1 MNVLA
6 KLTGFLVALAAVFG
20 VAYLTG
26 TQSQVLLAPVAEHA
40 DDEHAPI
47 LTGLGSTAEGYAL
60 SVDQAALQPG
70 PAVPVRLRIT
80 GPDGRPVV
88 AYDTV
93 DDARLHL
100 IAVRRDLTGYQH
112 VYPELTDDGWLVPLA
127 LTSGPWRLLVD
138 FQPTDLGRELTL
150 AADLTVRGTY
160 VAAPAPLASD
170 RVQVDGYD
178 VTMSGRLTTG
188 PESALSFHLTRA
200 GRPVTDLET
209 FHASP
214 GHAVILRP
222 SDFGY
227 LHLHPG
233 DRAGATGPDL
243 RFTGAVPEPGSYRMF
258 VEFHTGGRPHAALFT
273 VQATR

>member
-1 MNVLA
+1 MTVVV

-20 VAYLTG
+20 VAYVTG

-40 DDEHAPI
+40 DDEHTPT
-47 LTGLGSTAEGYAL
+47 LTGLAASADGYSL
-60 SVDQAALQPG
+60 TVDQTALAPG
-70 PAVPVRLRIT
+70 VAVPVLLRLS
-80 GPDGRPVV
+80 GPDGRPVN

-93 DDARLHL
+93 DDAELHL

-112 VYPELTDDGWLVPLA
+112 VYPERIADGWRVPLD
-127 LTSGPWRLLVD
+127 LSPGPWRLLVD

-150 AADLTVRGTY
+150 ATDLTVGGDY
-160 VAAPAPLASD
+160 VAAPPPPATD
-170 RVQVDGYD
+170 VIEVDGYQ
-178 VTMSGRLTTG
+178 VAMSGRLTTG
-188 PESALSFHLTRA
+188 DNSALSFRITRD
-200 GRPVTDLET
+200 GRPVTDLQT

-222 SDFGY
+222 ADLGY

-233 DRAGATGPDL
+233 NRAGVTGPDL

-258 VEFHTGGRPHAALFT
+258 VEFHSGGQPHAALFSVT
-273 VQATR
+273 ASR